1 MLLNKKIREKKRKAV
16 NLNKNERRNHSR
28 KGRERDRWERRKA
41 SWNVTR
47 HVIGMPLM
55 FAAYIQQQQCLDAR
69 NNKTKRARGV
79 GCRPP
84 SKHPK
89 ITRSIGVCL
98 AFPPSTTT
106 RVHSISF
113 TLLPT
118 RILVCLSLSL
128 SQKLIKLRTCSW
140 SRRRIKVLVTESIR
154 RRNRF
159 PPRNRTKEWK
169 NSSSSYS
176 SSFSCRETWKFTP
189 PGNYYGVDL
198 RIHVR
203 LIW

>member
-1 MLLNKKIREKKRKAV
+1 M

-98 AFPPSTTT
+98 AFPPST
-106 RVHSISF
+106 REGGSLD
-113 TLLPT
+113 LLYPIADAYT
-118 RILVCLSLSL
+118 SVSLSVSL

-159 PPRNRTKEWK
+159 PPRNRTKEWN